1 METTVNGNSP
11 MSKLEQLETFIKVV
25 EHTGI
30 ARAALAL
37 NLSSSAV
44 TKQIQALETNIGVAL
59 FDRSKRSLK
68 LTEIG
73 ERYYLE
79 AVSSL
84 KNLQQLES
92 LIHTNQKEVSGI
104 LKVRSMHFVANQ
116 LIIPRLPR
124 FLERYPKLQFNLE
137 NLEHMPNFWQD
148 GVDVMYGASFPGQDD
163 WVQKKIG
170 LTDLILCAS
179 PIYLKQFGNPKTLE
193 ELKNHRYLTHTA
205 RNPDHLIRLNKQNL
219 IVPPYLWFNNYES
232 MIAAAYVGLGFI
244 WLHQNAVAIQLE
256 RGDFIELFP
265 QHALRNQAMYLYYQN
280 GQYIHPKIR
289 AFVDFFSNP

>member
-124 FLERYPKLQFNLE
+124 FLERYPKLQLNLE